1 MTEKEKMLNNYLLRI
16 ASNLDI
22 SETMREKAETSYRAV
37 GQWLGDCDDDSEV
50 KIMPQGSFYLGTVIR
65 PVSDAD
71 EYDIDLVCLLKN
83 AKYKSEA
90 EIKNIVGNR
99 LKEHKTYDKMLQKEG
114 KRCWTLCYDEFHM
127 DILPCVPN
135 DSFYSEPYFTEI
147 KLTHKLD
154 NGSYIAKYSNPYKYH
169 EWFEKRMETQTIE
182 VRKAFAAKNNVEID
196 KVPLYKIKTPLQQA
210 VQLLKRHR
218 DIMYDKLPEA
228 RRKNAPISIIITT
241 LAALAYNNESNLYDA
256 LNSIVS
262 KMKNYVEKDG
272 DTYKILNPVMQE
284 ENFADKWNTEP
295 AKANEFFCWLQCA
308 KNEIITEPLNAQG
321 LHILTGNLETCFG
334 KNIVQRSIKDE
345 GEAIKIARE
354 NKSLYV
360 SGLKGGLQTS
370 STNTAKKVGGH
381 TFFGK

>member
-1 MTEKEKMLNNYLLRI
+1 MGAFKNEKNGTWYVQFRYTDWQGLRQQKLKRGFATKREAQEWERAFLTEKKADVTMPFKTFTELYEKDVRPKLKENTWLTKEHIIKTKILPYFEHKRLC
-16 ASNLDI
+16 DI
-22 SETMREKAETSYRAV
+22 SAKDVIAWQNEIRKQTNSSGEPFS
-37 GQWLGDCDDDSEV
+37 
-50 KIMPQGSFYLGTVIR
+50 QGYL
-65 PVSDAD
+65 
-71 EYDIDLVCLLKN
+71 
-83 AKYKSEA
+83 
-90 EIKNIVGNR
+90 
-99 LKEHKTYDKMLQKEG
+99 KTIHNQLSS
-114 KRCWTLCYDEFHM
+114 LFNHA
-127 DILPCVPN
+127 IN
-135 DSFYSEPYFTEI
+135 
-147 KLTHKLD
+147 
-154 NGSYIAKYSNPYKYH
+154 KYH

-182 VRKAFAAKNNVEID
+182 IRKAFAAKNNVEID
-196 KVPLYKIKTPLQQA
+196 KVPSYKIKTPLQQA

-228 RRKNAPISIIITT
+228 RKKNAPISIIITT

-262 KMKNYVEKDG
+262 KMENYIEKDG

-284 ENFADKWNTEP
+284 ENFADKWNMEP
-295 AKANEFFCWLQCA
+295 AKANEFFCWLQCV

-321 LHILTGNLETCFG
+321 VHILTGNLETCFG

-345 GEAIKIARE
+345 GEAIKTARE